1 MDNSDWWGKA
11 QAMSQAN
18 AGSAVSSS
26 APYTTMAK
34 VAIGVVTVSVA
45 TYVVL
50 SRYNGRD
57 LIRRLRRSNQPL
69 TLSQRCA

>member
-11 QAMSQAN
+11 QAIGQAN
-18 AGSAVSSS
+18 TGSAASST
-26 APYTTMAK
+26 PYTMAK

-57 LIRRLRRSNQPL
+57 LIRRLRRSN
-69 TLSQRCA
+69 